1 MIQPGRVQSKAA
13 ARVPADGAE
22 GPARD
27 RSDFR
32 CAPRCPGLGPSGV
45 TAWESRACG
54 EAAGADDWEGEA

>member
-1 MIQPGRVQSKAA
+1 M
-13 ARVPADGAE
+13 PADGAE

-27 RSDFR
+27 RSDFS
-32 CAPRCPGLGPSGV
+32 CAPRCPGLGPSGM